1 MSSVNCVN
9 APASKS
15 VTNASD
21 PSHINNL
28 VAAITVLTL
37 DPAAA
42 ARYNPTNMSMNDLAT
57 VVNAL
62 TLDSAK
68 TEPTSS
74 LAEASPIHELARAIG
89 ALSTTDT
96 PTSSKTSTPSARET
110 TQKPA
115 RAERRFCPM
124 TRPTPKRSHHP

>member
-9 APASKS
+9 APASNS

-21 PSHINNL
+21 PSHINSL
-28 VAAITVLTL
+28 VAAITALTL

-57 VVNAL
+57 AVNAL
-62 TLDSAK
+62 TLDSAE
-68 TEPTSS
+68 TEPTRS
-74 LAEASPIHELARAIG
+74 LAEVSPIHELARAIG

-96 PTSSKTSTPSARET
+96 PTSFKTSTPSVT
-110 TQKPA
+110 
-115 RAERRFCPM
+115 M
-124 TRPTPKRSHHP
+124 T